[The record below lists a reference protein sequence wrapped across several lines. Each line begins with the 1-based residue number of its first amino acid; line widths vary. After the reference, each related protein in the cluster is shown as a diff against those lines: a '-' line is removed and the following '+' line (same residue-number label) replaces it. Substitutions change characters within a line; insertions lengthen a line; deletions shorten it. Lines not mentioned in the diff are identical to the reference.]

1 MKKYNLLL
9 VLSLLLVILFS
20 PSEVNANPSG
30 PSTGAGGIY
39 TDPDG
44 NPNNGGAP
52 SDPPDPSSGSANSGA
67 NEGSTAG
74 GFGNGSAG
82 QTDDDEG
89 CTYSFSTGSTAGNVT
104 IKVVDGNLD
113 YSFSS
118 TSGQY
123 NIILNASATHLNV
136 ADFEDQCPSR
146 DELVFACTA
155 SGQTRQCSINTRT
168 WIDDNIDDP
177 WDNDSDWEQ
186 LGEEID
192 MGYASDTNTIDC
204 PDIINMEEG
213 KLGWLLNTILN
224 YIRIIGPVLVV
235 LLSAIDFIKAV
246 LGTDE
251 KAMKEAQN
259 KLIIRL
265 VAAVALFL
273 VPTLVQL
280 LLSFINASTCTVG

>member
-52 SDPPDPSSGSANSGA
+52 SDPPDPSSGSANSGQWGGSNLGGSSDKDEKSCVYEFSA
-67 NEGSTAG
+67 NG
-74 GFGNGSAG
+74 
-82 QTDDDEG
+82 
-89 CTYSFSTGSTAGNVT
+89 TYGKAT
-104 IKVVDGNLD
+104 IKVVDGKLD
-113 YSFSS
+113 IKLYSL
-118 TSGQY
+118 SGSY
-123 NIILNASATHLNV
+123 NIALSNAQTHLSV
-136 ADFEDQCPSR
+136 SDFENGCPSKSS
-146 DELVFACTA
+146 LVFACPA
-155 SGQTRQCSINTRT
+155 IGQTRQCYINTT
-168 WIDDNIDDP
+168 NWIEANGGNP

-192 MGYASDTNTIDC
+192 MGYASATNTIDC

-280 LLSFINASTCTVG
+280 LLSFINASTCSIG

>member
-9 VLSLLLVILFS
+9 VWSLLLVILFS
-20 PSEVNANPSG
+20 PSEVKANPAG
-30 PSTGAGGIY
+30 PSTGSGNIY
-39 TDPDG
+39 TNPDG
-44 NPNNGGAP
+44 TPNNGGTP
-52 SDPPDPSSGSANSGA
+52 SDSPDPSTGNANSGQWGGSNLGGSSDKDEKSCVYEFSA
-67 NEGSTAG
+67 NG
-74 GFGNGSAG
+74 
-82 QTDDDEG
+82 
-89 CTYSFSTGSTAGNVT
+89 TYGKAT
-104 IKVVDGNLD
+104 IKVVDGKLD
-113 YSFSS
+113 IKLYSL
-118 TSGQY
+118 SGSY
-123 NIILNASATHLNV
+123 NIALSNAQTHLSV
-136 ADFEDQCPSR
+136 SDFENGCPSKSS
-146 DELVFACTA
+146 LVFACTA
-155 SGQTRQCSINTRT
+155 TGQTRQCYINTT
-168 WIDDNIDDP
+168 NWVEDNVGDP
-177 WDNDSDWEQ
+177 WENDSDWEQ
-186 LGEEID
+186 LGEEVDIND
-192 MGYASDTNTIDC
+192 FNNPTVGC

>member
-20 PSEVNANPSG
+20 PSEVKANPAG
-30 PSTGAGGIY
+30 PSTGAGNIY
-39 TDPDG
+39 TNPDG
-44 NPNNGGAP
+44 TPNNGGTP
-52 SDPPDPSSGSANSGA
+52 SDPPDSSTENANSGQWG
-67 NEGSTAG
+67 GSNLG
-74 GFGNGSAG
+74 DQDSS
-82 QTDDDEG
+82 TDDDKECVYNFSANG
-89 CTYSFSTGSTAGNVT
+89 TYGKAT
-104 IKVVDGNLD
+104 IKVVDGKLD
-113 YSFSS
+113 IKLYSL
-118 TSGQY
+118 SGSY
-123 NIILNASATHLNV
+123 NIALSNAQTHLSV
-136 ADFEDQCPSR
+136 SDFENGCPSKSS
-146 DELVFACTA
+146 LVFACTA
-155 SGQTRQCSINTRT
+155 TGQTRQCYINTT
-168 WIDDNIDDP
+168 NWVEDNVGDP
-177 WDNDSDWEQ
+177 WENDSDWEQ
-186 LGEEID
+186 LGEEVD
-192 MGYASDTNTIDC
+192 MGDFNNTVDC

>member
-1 MKKYNLLL
+1 M
-9 VLSLLLVILFS
+9 VILFS
-20 PSEVNANPSG
+20 PSEVKANPAG
-30 PSTGAGGIY
+30 PSTGSGNIY
-39 TDPDG
+39 TNPDG
-44 NPNNGGAP
+44 TPNNGGTP
-52 SDPPDPSSGSANSGA
+52 SDSPDPSSGSANSGA

-155 SGQTRQCSINTRT
+155 TGQTRQCYINTT
-168 WIDDNIDDP
+168 NWVEDNVGDP
-177 WDNDSDWEQ
+177 WENDSDWEQ
-186 LGEEID
+186 LGEEVDIND
-192 MGYASDTNTIDC
+192 FNNSTVGC